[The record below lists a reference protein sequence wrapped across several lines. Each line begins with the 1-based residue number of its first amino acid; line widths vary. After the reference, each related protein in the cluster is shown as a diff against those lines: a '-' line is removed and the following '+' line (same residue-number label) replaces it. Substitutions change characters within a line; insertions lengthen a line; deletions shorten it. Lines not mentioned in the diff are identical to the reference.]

1 MSNTPLETPAGTAPA
16 HPEEFLMTRI
26 LVVEDSPTQAEEV
39 RCILEEAGFT
49 VEIARNGRMALQRL
63 DAELF
68 DLVLSDVLMPEISG
82 YDLCRRIKTEPRT
95 RSIPVVLLTFLT
107 DPMDVLRGLESGAD
121 NFLTKPYD
129 PRYLIHRIQTT
140 LDNARDRSQRSDGTP
155 LFFRGQ
161 GISVTADKAQII
173 ELLLATLEEFIRSR
187 DREMQARATGEALVE
202 ASRRKDQFL
211 AMLAHELRNPLV
223 PLRIGLHLLRHPSTE
238 GRMREQALDSAERQ
252 VRPLGRLV
260 DDLLDAS
267 RVSSG
272 QLQLQRQRL
281 DLARLVRLS
290 AEDRRFCLEQAGLAL
305 SIVTPEV
312 PVWVNGDDTRLSQAI
327 HNLLDNAGRFTD
339 RGGRVSIRLE
349 ASASEAAVTVID
361 TGIGIEPEML
371 PALFNVFVQ
380 ARQTLERPRGGLGL
394 GLSVVKGVIEMHGG
408 RVHAFSDGPGQGAVF
423 TLWLPV
429 EPEPA
434 ALVATSQE
442 APAPPEGRLRL
453 LVIEDNRD
461 AADSLR
467 MFLELLGHEVA
478 VAYSGAEGVRL
489 AREIQ
494 PAAVI
499 SDIGL
504 PGLDGYGVAGALRRD
519 PATRDAMLIGVSG
532 YGQEEDIRRAREAG
546 FDHYLVK
553 PAPPE
558 QLQKLLV
565 SGQRC

>member
-1 MSNTPLETPAGTAPA
+1 MWKTPLESPAGIGPA
-16 HPEEFLMTRI
+16 QPEECLMTRI
-26 LVVEDSPTQAEEV
+26 LIVEDSPTQAEET
-39 RCILEEAGFT
+39 RFILQEAGFT
-49 VEIARNGRMALQRL
+49 VEVARNGHMALQRL
-63 DAELF
+63 AAEPF

-82 YDLCRRIKTEPRT
+82 YDLCRRIKTDPRT

-129 PRYLIHRIQTT
+129 PRYLVHRIQTT
-140 LDNARDRSQRSDGTP
+140 LDNVRGKGQGTP
-155 LFFRGQ
+155 MFFRGQ

-187 DREMQARATGEALVE
+187 DREMQARAAGEALAE

-223 PLRIGLHLLRHPSTE
+223 PLRIGLHLLRHPTTDNLT
-238 GRMREQALDSAERQ
+238 REQALDSAERQ
-252 VRPLGRLV
+252 VRHLGRMV

-267 RVSSG
+267 RLSSG
-272 QLQLQRQRL
+272 RLQLQRERL
-281 DLARLVRLS
+281 DLARLVRLA
-290 AEDRRFCLEQAGLAL
+290 AEDRRAWLEQAGLTL
-305 SIVTPEV
+305 SIATPEV
-312 PVWVNGDDTRLSQAI
+312 PVWINGDDTRLSQAI

-339 RGGRVSIRLE
+339 RGGRVSVRLE
-349 ASASEAAVTVID
+349 AGANEAAITVID
-361 TGIGIEPEML
+361 TGIGIDPELL
-371 PALFNVFVQ
+371 PAVFNVFVQ
-380 ARQTLERPRGGLGL
+380 ARQTLERPQGGLGL
-394 GLSVVKGVIEMHGG
+394 GLSLVKGVIEMHGG
-408 RVHAFSDGPGQGAVF
+408 RVHAFSDGPGRGAVF
-423 TLWLPV
+423 TLWLPI

-434 ALVATSQE
+434 ALDGTSQE
-442 APAPPEGRLRL
+442 GPASAEGRLRL

-478 VAYSGAEGVRL
+478 VAYTGPEGVRI
-489 AREIQ
+489 AREIR
-494 PAAVI
+494 PTAVI

-519 PATRDAMLIGVSG
+519 PATKDAMLIGVSG
-532 YGQEEDIRRAREAG
+532 YGQEEDIRRARDAG

-553 PAPPE
+553 PAAPE
-558 QLQKLLV
+558 TLQKLLV
-565 SGQRC
+565 SGGRT